1 MTGLY
6 GLWLPLA
13 LIAVGIPL
21 VVGVVPP
28 NWIYGLRTAKT
39 MSDPQIWYEANRHAG
54 ANLIAAGVWT
64 MVFCNTIVRCL
75 GEAKA
80 GVLLPFVLLVMV
92 LGSAAV
98 SLLQLRKM

>member
-1 MTGLY
+1 MTGIY

-13 LIAVGIPL
+13 LIVVSAPL

-28 NWIYGLRTAKT
+28 NWIYGFRTAKT
-39 MSDPQIWYEANRHAG
+39 MSSPQIWYEANRHAG
-54 ANLIAAGVWT
+54 ANLMAAGVWT
-64 MVFCNTIVRCL
+64 MVLCGKIVARF
-75 GEAKA
+75 GARA
-80 GVLLPFVLLVMV
+80 DAFLPLVLLVMV

>member
-1 MTGLY
+1 MTMVY

-13 LIAVGIPL
+13 LIVVSIPL
-21 VVGVVPP
+21 VMGVVPP

-39 MSDPQIWYEANRHAG
+39 MSNPQIWYEANRHAG
-54 ANLIAAGVWT
+54 ANLIVAGVWT
-64 MVFCNTIVRCL
+64 MVLCGGIAGRF
-75 GEAKA
+75 GAKA
-80 GVLLPFVLLVMV
+80 TVFLPLVLLVMV

>member
-1 MTGLY
+1 MTGIY

-13 LIAVGIPL
+13 LIAVSIPL
-21 VVGVVPP
+21 VIGVVPP
-28 NWIYGLRTAKT
+28 NLIYGFRTVKT
-39 MSDPQIWYEANRHAG
+39 MSNPQIWYEANRHVG

-64 MVFCNTIVRCL
+64 MVLCGGIVGRF
-75 GEAKA
+75 GAKA
-80 GVLLPFVLLVMV
+80 NAFLPLVLLVMV